1 MNGISSRRWAG
12 RQPALWAAVFGLG
25 MAFIAWL
32 EHYHL
37 IVRPWNLVL
46 VALFSLSLWPLGLA
60 ATNRAESSGVS
71 SPALRRYNR
80 RSLIW
85 ATSYVVALGIALTV
99 RNTIHP
105 QGPLLWL
112 IAVLPSLP
120 IFYFIWAMGRY
131 LVEER
136 DEYLRMRQVHA
147 GLIATGLLLATA
159 TFWGFLET
167 FGIAPHAFG
176 WWTVP
181 VWAIGLGL
189 GQFILARRERLGGE
203 E

>member
-1 MNGISSRRWAG
+1 MNALSGKRWAG

-32 EHYHL
+32 EYRDL

-46 VALFSLSLWPLGLA
+46 VGLFSLSLWPLGLA
-60 ATNRAESSGVS
+60 ANNRAEGCGVN
-71 SPALRRYNR
+71 SPALQRYNR

-85 ATSYVVALGIALTV
+85 ATCYVAALGTAMTV
-99 RNTIHP
+99 RSAIHP

-131 LVEER
+131 LVEEQ

-147 GLIATGLLLATA
+147 GLIATGLLLAAA

-167 FGIAPHAFG
+167 FGVAPHAFG
-176 WWTVP
+176 WWAVP

-189 GQFILARRERLGGE
+189 GQFVLARRDRLEGER
-203 E
+203 